1 MGEVFE
7 LTVDVMAHGGDALGW
22 HEGKAIF
29 VPYAIPG
36 ERVRVEVVDDRER
49 YAHARLLEVLTPSS
63 SRIEPPCPHF
73 GPGRCGGCHWQHIAY
88 PVQARLKGL
97 VVVDQLERI
106 GKLEEPP
113 VLEPILDETGWA
125 YRNRAT
131 FHTDAQGHLGFRTM
145 RSHKIT
151 PIASCPILCD
161 PLNDLLAALDMA
173 YPELE
178 WMTLRAGIATD
189 DLMVV
194 LQAKHEE
201 SPSLQVDFPLSVVQ
215 IRHDGAIAPL
225 IGLGYITEMVHGREF
240 RISATSFFQANT
252 AQAATLVDLVLSAL
266 ALESGETVLDAYCG
280 VGLFTAFLSE
290 RAEVVIGIEADHAAT
305 ADADH
310 NLADAENVDLYEGP
324 VEEVLPLVTET
335 LNAAVVDPP
344 RTGLE
349 PEVVDVLAAHHA
361 LARLVYVSCDPATL
375 ARDAQRLIRHGYT
388 LQWVQPV
395 DMFPQTYHV
404 ESVALF
410 TKQSATQ

>member
-1 MGEVFE
+1 MGEIFE
-7 LTVDVMAHGGDALGW
+7 LTVEVMAHGGDALGW
-22 HEGKAIF
+22 YEGKAIF
-29 VPYAIPG
+29 VPYAVPG
-36 ERVRVEVVDDRER
+36 EQVRVEVVDDRER
-49 YAHARLLEVLTPSS
+49 YAHARLMEVLTPAA
-63 SRIEPPCPHF
+63 SRVDPPCPHF

-97 VVVDQLERI
+97 VVVDQLARI

-131 FHTDAQGHLGFRTM
+131 FHTDAQGRLGFRTA
-145 RSHKIT
+145 RSHDIT
-151 PIASCPILCD
+151 PITSCPVLCH
-161 PLNDLLAALDMA
+161 PLNDLLEALDMA

-178 WMTLRAGIATD
+178 WMTLRAGVATD

-225 IGLGYITEMVHGREF
+225 IGLGYITEIVHGREF
-240 RISATSFFQANT
+240 RISAPSFFQANT

-266 ALESGETVLDAYCG
+266 ELEDTETVLDAYCG
-280 VGLFTAFLSE
+280 VGLFTAFLSA
-290 RAEVVIGIEADHAAT
+290 RAEVVIGIEADHAAI

-324 VEEVLPLVTET
+324 VEEVLPLLTET
-335 LNAAVVDPP
+335 LDAAVVDPP
-344 RTGLE
+344 RTGLAPEAVDALVLHE
-349 PEVVDVLAAHHA
+349 P
-361 LARLVYVSCDPATL
+361 ARLVYVSCDPATL
-375 ARDAQRLIRHGYT
+375 ARDAKRLIRHGYT

-404 ESVALF
+404 EAVSLF
-410 TKQSATQ
+410 TKKNATQ

>member
-1 MGEVFE
+1 MGETFE

-36 ERVRVEVVDDRER
+36 ERLRVEVVDDRER

-73 GPGRCGGCHWQHIAY
+73 GPARCGGCHWQHIAY
-88 PVQARLKGL
+88 PVQARLKSL

-106 GKLEEPP
+106 GKIKEPP
-113 VLEPILDETGWA
+113 VLEPIPDETGWA
-125 YRNRAT
+125 YRNRAL
-131 FHTDAQGHLGFRTM
+131 FHIDAQGRLGFLSP
-145 RSHKIT
+145 RSHEVY
-151 PIASCPILCD
+151 PIDACPILCE
-161 PLNDLLAALDMA
+161 PLNDLLAALDMT

-201 SPSLQVDFPLSVVQ
+201 SPSLLVDFPLSVVQ

-225 IGLGYITEMVHGREF
+225 IGLGYITEIVHGQEF
-240 RISATSFFQANT
+240 RISATSFYQVNT
-252 AQAATLVDLVLSAL
+252 AQAATLVDLVLN
-266 ALESGETVLDAYCG
+266 ALELESTETVLDAYCG

-290 RAEVVIGIEADHAAT
+290 RAEVVIGIEADHAAV

-335 LNAAVVDPP
+335 LDAAVVDPP

-349 PEVVDVLAAHHA
+349 PEVVDALAVHA
-361 LARLVYVSCDPATL
+361 PARLVYVSCDPATL
-375 ARDAQRLIRHGYT
+375 ARDAKRLCRKGYM

-395 DMFPQTYHV
+395 DLFPQTYHIETV
-404 ESVALF
+404 SLF
-410 TKQSATQ
+410 TK